1 MAYNQKNNPFLKKT
15 KNSEDTK
22 VNNTNDI
29 ELAKRLNK
37 LRFDMGHIYPIT
49 SEEEIRK
56 DDKYNLDYFQKN
68 PDLIEQNVQTKLDNT
83 AQSEE
88 ERAELYRDDV
98 TGAGHDHHGNLDPKY
113 IGDPDAIKMNSIWS
127 TKGSNEHIY
136 EKDLQFIKTARNAGG
151 EVFNKIMSMPEEDI
165 VNLEKDI
172 IATAQ
177 PFRGKN
183 LGKNTASTLKELA
196 KLDLSRFKPYLK
208 KSKLKVDDISKVITS
223 QLNNLPDLNKDGTP
237 DAFEGIKGKI
247 VKKSIDYLVSSKLD
261 QLR

>member
-1 MAYNQKNNPFLKKT
+1 MAYKQKNNPFKKT
-15 KNSEDTK
+15 TEPTTSGKSNP
-22 VNNTNDI
+22 NDI

-49 SEEEIRK
+49 SEKEIREH
-56 DDKYNLDYFQKN
+56 DRYDLDYFKKN
-68 PDLIEQNVQTKLDNT
+68 PHLVEKSVQNYLDKT
-83 AQSEE
+83 AQSEK

-98 TGAGHDHHGNLDPKY
+98 TGQGLLYHGNLDPKY
-113 IGDPDAIKMNSIWS
+113 IGNPEFEKLDPIWS
-127 TKGSNEHIY
+127 TEASNEHIY
-136 EKDLQFIKTARNAGG
+136 KKDLQFIKTAREAGG
-151 EVFNKIMSMPEEDI
+151 DVFNKVMNMPEKDI
-165 VNLEKDI
+165 VNLERDI
-172 IATAQ
+172 VATAQ

-247 VKKSIDYLVSSKLD
+247 LKKGIDYLVSSKLD